1 MRVARGLLSHIRKN
15 PGGIV
20 IQVQGVS
27 DREAATAALWKAV
40 PEIAKLGTR
49 YLSPVLPAGTG
60 PFIMID
66 GADMPFEVLRTIPD
80 VIARHLNE
88 AGLDEATI
96 APGTVQGPLVDRG
109 LVLQALPKAVVA
121 LLYPPPPDRYGHF
134 ARIPRE
140 WFDTAAAWVRT
151 GLDPEADLMASVV
164 SVQFPVAS
172 DAAAKLLAEC
182 QAAGV
187 DSVVAVGGDLS
198 QRIRGVCGGAFF
210 TYVPSLAIG
219 AGGPAASDA
228 ELVELVGEL
237 SGLVRSL
244 ADQLGYGVV
253 SVEATFGN
261 LSVSRHATE
270 WSAYEGFPDSF
281 PDLCDEVVLDAFPY
295 QVLGPRH
302 LEHFGGLPE
311 GARRLPGGRAELT
324 IGEPGDWLF
333 SESAIEARLARPGEL
348 VGSRRAKPGIEE
360 EARRLLAPC
369 LAKAPELSSLKRARH
384 QRIGGPQPQR
394 PTQGGASSAERKD

>member
-1 MRVARGLLSHIRKN
+1 LLSHIRKN

-20 IQVQGVS
+20 MQVQGVS
-27 DREAATAALWKAV
+27 DRDAATAALWKAV

-66 GADMPFEVLRTIPD
+66 GADMPFDILCTIPD
-80 VIARHLNE
+80 IIARHLRDAE
-88 AGLDEATI
+88 LDEATI
-96 APGTVQGPLVDRG
+96 APGTQQGPLVDRG

-134 ARIPRE
+134 ARIPQE
-140 WFDTAAAWVRT
+140 WFDTAVAWVRA
-151 GLDPEADLMASVV
+151 GLDPEVDLMASVD
-164 SVQFPVAS
+164 SVQFPVAP
-172 DAAAKLLAEC
+172 DAAADLLAEC
-182 QAAGV
+182 QKAGV
-187 DSVVAVGGDLS
+187 NTVVAVGGELS
-198 QRIRGVCGGAFF
+198 QRIRGVLGGAFF

-228 ELVELVGEL
+228 ELAELVGEL

-253 SVEATFGN
+253 SVEPTFGN
-261 LSVSRHATE
+261 LAGSPHGTE
-270 WSAYEGFPDSF
+270 WSIYEGIRGGSF

-302 LEHFGGLPE
+302 LERLGGLPE
-311 GARRLPGGRAELT
+311 GARRLPGGRAELA

-333 SESAIEARLARPGEL
+333 SESAIEARIARPWEL
-348 VGSRRAKPGIEE
+348 VGSRRAKAGIEE

-369 LAKAPELSSLKRARH
+369 LGQEPEVSSLKQARH
-384 QRIGGPQPQR
+384 VRIGGPQPQR
-394 PTQGGASSAERKD
+394 PTQGGASSAERKV

>member
-1 MRVARGLLSHIRKN
+1 MKVARGLLSHIRKN

-20 IQVQGVS
+20 IQVQGVP

-80 VIARHLNE
+80 VVARHLSE
-88 AGLDEATI
+88 AGLEEATI
-96 APGTVQGPLVDRG
+96 APGTTQGPLVDRG

-121 LLYPPPPDRYGHF
+121 LLYPPPPERYGHF

-140 WFDTAAAWVRT
+140 WFDTAATWVRT
-151 GLDPEADLMASVV
+151 GLDPGADLMASVV
-164 SVQFPVAS
+164 SVQFPVAPE
-172 DAAAKLLAEC
+172 AVAELLAEC
-182 QAAGV
+182 QRAGV
-187 DSVVAVGGDLS
+187 DKVNAVGGDLGK
-198 QRIRGVCGGAFF
+198 RIRGLCGGGFF

-228 ELVELVGEL
+228 ELVELVGQL
-237 SGLVRSL
+237 SGFVRGL
-244 ADQLGYGVV
+244 ADQLGYGAV
-253 SVEATFGN
+253 SVDPTFGN
-261 LSVSRHATE
+261 LAGGHGTE
-270 WSAYEGFPDSF
+270 WSMYHGFPDSF

-302 LEHFGGLPE
+302 LERLGGLPE
-311 GARRLPGGRAELT
+311 GARFLPGGRAELT

-333 SESAIEARLARPGEL
+333 SESAIEARIARPWEL
-348 VGSRRAKPGIEE
+348 IGPRRARPGIEE
-360 EARRLLAPC
+360 EARRLLAPG
-369 LAKAPELSSLKRARH
+369 LATAPELSSLSRARH
-384 QRIGGPQPQR
+384 HRIGAPQPQR
-394 PTQGGASSAERKD
+394 PTRGGASSAERMD

>member
-1 MRVARGLLSHIRKN
+1 MKVARGLLSHIRAN

-20 IQVQGVS
+20 VQVQGVS
-27 DREAATAALWKAV
+27 DPEAATAALWKAV

-80 VIARHLNE
+80 VVARHLTE

-134 ARIPRE
+134 ARIPQE
-140 WFDTAAAWVRT
+140 WFDTAAAWMRT
-151 GLDPEADLMASVV
+151 GVGPEADLMASVV
-164 SVQFPVAS
+164 SVQFPVAP
-172 DAAAKLLAEC
+172 DAVAELLAEC
-182 QAAGV
+182 QRAGV
-187 DSVVAVGGDLS
+187 GKVNAVGGDLT

-237 SGLVRSL
+237 SALLRSL

-253 SVEATFGN
+253 TVEPTFGN
-261 LSVSRHATE
+261 LAGSPHGTE
-270 WSAYEGFPDSF
+270 WSIYEGSPGSF
-281 PDLCDEVVLDAFPY
+281 PDLCDEGVLDAFPY

-302 LEHFGGLPE
+302 LERLGGLPH

-333 SESAIEARLARPGEL
+333 QDSAIEARLARPWEL

-360 EARRLLAPC
+360 EARRLLGPC
-369 LAKAPELSSLKRARH
+369 LAKASELSSLRQARH

-394 PTQGGASSAERKD
+394 PAQRKD